1 MPDASIPSSADQ
13 PSSTPGVTGF
23 GHEPA
28 QFDPVAGL
36 LAILVPGLGYLYLGD
51 LRRALYVGAGV
62 LGLFVGGL
70 LVGGISVVD
79 RRNDQWWFLLQCG
92 VGPVT
97 FAVNHINTGYMN
109 MTQGGPSPNTAY
121 RRSLGRVYEV
131 GALSAGI
138 AGMMN
143 LIAII
148 DCFWHAPIT
157 RRERRKEPLPTL

>member
-1 MPDASIPSSADQ
+1 MPDRPVTNPDLSERA
-13 PSSTPGVTGF
+13 TPGEGP
-23 GHEPA
+23 GHGEA
-28 QFDPVAGL
+28 VFEPVAGL
-36 LAILVPGLGYLYLGD
+36 LAVLVPGLGYLYLGE
-51 LRRALYVGAGV
+51 LKRAALVAAGV

-92 VGPVT
+92 VGPAT
-97 FAVNHINTGYMN
+97 FAVNHINAGYMHL
-109 MTQGGPSPNTAY
+109 TQSGPNPQVTAY
-121 RRSLGRVYEV
+121 QRSLGRVYEV

-148 DCFWHAPIT
+148 DCFWHIPAPKRN
-157 RRERRKEPLPTL
+157 RRREPLPTL